1 MFKRT
6 GNFPVRPNRTVRL
19 LKVRFGRTEPN
30 RTFTNRKLYCKKNR
44 RLFSVI
50 LLPNSL
56 KASCDEIYKCGINL
70 EKNIFEKIRYFHHFS
85 VIKISSVEA
94 EHLGESR
101 TEPNRTV
108 RPNFKKKFGRTER
121 SFEHYTKLRSALQE
135 NRDQYNPKP
144 ALRVND
150 T

>member
-1 MFKRT
+1 MFTLCSLVFKRT

-50 LLPNSL
+50 LLPNSA

-101 TEPNRTV
+101 TEPNCSAELQEKV
-108 RPNFKKKFGRTER
+108 RPNRT
-121 SFEHYTKLRSALQE
+121 F
-135 NRDQYNPKP
+135 
-144 ALRVND
+144 V
-150 T
+150 